1 MASHEAA
8 APPASVDDALED
20 VAMRF
25 LANLPVEEKAAFFA
39 ERLFF
44 QLQQAHWFYE
54 DFFVDDLD
62 HIPHMRFREFTTAM
76 FERCSLL
83 EEYTAKHDDFMDLFK
98 EYSASIPSFGAFVLN
113 PSMTKVLLVQSY
125 RGKSWGLPK
134 GKINEGETELQ
145 CAIREVAEETGVD
158 ILPFARAEDF
168 VAYYNGGQLVK
179 MFIARGVPASTK
191 AAPQTR
197 KEIKRADWHDIA
209 SIPVRSGVAGA
220 SKYWTVRPMMRDLLK
235 WIRRQKGGKRAAKG
249 GGGGGG
255 GDDHAGSRGK
265 HSQAARRKAAKAA
278 GAGLSAAGAPSGSKK
293 SGKRRPRADCAA
305 ASGAASGSGSHAATF
320 GEDAGVGWSVADMFR
335 ANAELLDVKFR
346 YDGNPQTFGSP
357 SEDAVPLS
365 GAGAPSKK
373 RKGAKGKGSG
383 AKGGGGAATAA
394 RRKGRGAAAAASNP
408 PGGSGGGDRTRK
420 RRQRRDSF
428 DADEHEATFGAG
440 SGGGWAAADMFKANA
455 MLGVDFTYD
464 GDPQKFGDVPM
475 GRSALA
481 HTSAPET
488 KSRSRTSD
496 EDEDMAFGGDDAGS
510 QCASPDDEDDERD
523 GDGDG
528 DDDSADDDDD
538 DADSDSGDE
547 DSGDDDGGSPVLD
560 AVPVTSAPA
569 DLSPDDPV
577 AGMWAFEP
585 DMDLVMAA
593 FSQALSPKSR
603 EYLVQA

>member
-255 GDDHAGSRGK
+255 GDDHAGR
-265 HSQAARRKAAKAA
+265 
-278 GAGLSAAGAPSGSKK
+278 
-293 SGKRRPRADCAA
+293 KRRSQRF
-305 ASGAASGSGSHAATF
+305 GSHAATF

-523 GDGDG
+523 GDGD
-528 DDDSADDDDD
+528 DDSADDDDD